1 MIFLNPS
8 VLFGLLAASIPVVIH
23 LLNLRKLKKIEFST
37 LAFLKKLEKNKIR
50 KIKLKQWLLLALRV
64 LIILLIVLA
73 FSRPALEGTAIG
85 GTTSSA
91 KTTSV
96 FIIDDSFSMS
106 IVDEKG
112 SSLNKAK
119 ETIKELINHLQEG
132 DEATLITTTSR
143 NEDDI
148 AVNILKQV
156 STKAEQVKTSY
167 VKGNIHNAVVQAA
180 KIIGESKNFNKEVY
194 IFSDFQKSNLGDE
207 KQFSDL
213 SSMLNDGV
221 KIYTF
226 DYKSPEV
233 LNLSISNIKLN
244 SGMFEKD
251 IPLLFD
257 VTIDNKS
264 FKDTDD
270 GVLSIF
276 VENERT
282 AQQSFTI
289 EKGTSKTLSIEV
301 PIKKSGNISIQAKIE
316 DDAIKE
322 DNSRFFSLFIPR
334 EIPVL
339 IMGDKQE
346 DLNYISLA
354 LAASNETGA
363 LKINEKLF
371 SQVNSLNLNDYHSII
386 IAGSGNP
393 GNAKL
398 KLYVENG
405 GGLFLLPGSS
415 STLSSF
421 NQLISSLSGVSASS
435 LVGNPGQ
442 NITSYKFNNVD
453 FEHPL
458 FTNLFVNEK
467 KHLESPDIFAYY
479 KITIGGGKKIIS
491 MSDGSA
497 FLSEMKLGKGKILLL
512 NTAPVLNWTNFPMK
526 GIFPSL
532 MNKIVYYLAFKN
544 NVDDEIFP
552 GDKINLT
559 NYFKTASGLKINAPQ
574 GNEIFVNKDDSLY
587 NSGLTPVQPG
597 VYHLSSGDKEI
608 DHFAVNT
615 DPAESD
621 FSFLNIAEIE
631 KYFKTI
637 NFKGKL
643 INVDVDKNPVDIVM
657 QSRFGTELWKYFL
670 ILALIIMS
678 VEMLVAKNA
687 KKDLVP

>member
-8 VLFGLLAASIPVVIH
+8 ILFGLLAASIPVVIH

-85 GTTSSA
+85 GTTSAA

-132 DEATLITTTSR
+132 DEAALITTTSR

-167 VKGNIHNAVVQAA
+167 VKGNIHNAIVQAA
-180 KIIGESKNFNKEVY
+180 KIIGDSKNFNKEVY

-213 SSMLNDGV
+213 GSMLDEGV
-221 KIYTF
+221 KIYSF

-233 LNLSISNIKLN
+233 LNLSISNIRLN

-257 VTIDNKS
+257 VIVDNKS
-264 FKDTDD
+264 FKDADD

-371 SQVNSLNLNDYHSII
+371 SQVNALNLNDYHSII

-393 GNAKL
+393 GIAKL
-398 KLYVENG
+398 KSYVENG

-421 NQLISSLSGVSASS
+421 NQLVSPLTGVSASS

-479 KITIGGGKKIIS
+479 KINIGGGKKIIS

-497 FLSEMKLGKGKILLL
+497 FLSEMKSGKGKILLL

-552 GDKINLT
+552 GDKIILT
-559 NYFKTASGLKINAPQ
+559 NYFKTASGIKINAPQ
-574 GNEIFVNKDDSLY
+574 GNEIFVNKDDSLF
-587 NSGLTPVQPG
+587 NSGLTPMVPG
-597 VYHLSSGDKEI
+597 IYHLSSGDKEI

-621 FSFLNIAEIE
+621 LSFLSISEIE
-631 KYFKTI
+631 KYFKAI

-670 ILALIIMS
+670 IFALIIMA

>member
-467 KHLESPDIFAYY
+467 IHLESPDIFAYY

-670 ILALIIMS
+670 ILALIIMA

>member
-670 ILALIIMS
+670 ILALIIMA

>member
-264 FKDTDD
+264 FKDADD

-621 FSFLNIAEIE
+621 LSFLSIAEIE

-670 ILALIIMS
+670 ILALIIMA

>member
-132 DEATLITTTSR
+132 DEAALITTTSR

-670 ILALIIMS
+670 ILALIIMA